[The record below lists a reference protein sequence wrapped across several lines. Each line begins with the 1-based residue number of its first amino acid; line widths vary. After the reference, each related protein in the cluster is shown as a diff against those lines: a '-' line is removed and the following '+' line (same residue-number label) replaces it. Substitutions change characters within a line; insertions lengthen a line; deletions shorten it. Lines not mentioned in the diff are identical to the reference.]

1 MGGGE
6 GRNHVGGAAE
16 EGVYT
21 LETNLREVTESVV
34 GVFVACPLHSLQGGS
49 GRRFDTPCCTFV
61 DTRKNKKKC
70 KLLSLPL
77 GGKVLP
83 HTFIVLLLI

>member
-21 LETNLREVTESVV
+21 LETNLREVAEAVV
-34 GVFVACPLHSLQGGS
+34 GGFVACPLHSLQGGS

-61 DTRKNKKKC
+61 DIRKKK
-70 KLLSLPL
+70 KKMQVAQFSL
-77 GGKVLP
+77 GR
-83 HTFIVLLLI
+83 